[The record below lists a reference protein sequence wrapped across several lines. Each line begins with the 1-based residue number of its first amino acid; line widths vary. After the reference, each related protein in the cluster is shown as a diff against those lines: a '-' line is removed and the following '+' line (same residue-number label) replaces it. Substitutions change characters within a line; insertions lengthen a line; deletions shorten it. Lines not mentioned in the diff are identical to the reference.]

1 MESQKSLLAGMLT
14 SISCINNKEKFRKE
28 AQQHNLDEWINKH
41 KLKVGSVGLGT
52 GLVGGPLGL
61 LSEAA
66 DTGYLGAIMGRL
78 CLGIGHIHRKNV
90 DYNCDMDG
98 ILAIWGGAG
107 QGIKTDHLKN
117 RARKNYGEQILHEEN
132 FQNYLSTVTINNKII
147 INDDYSAINQNIR
160 TTILTGTKAGTKVGS
175 KTAIKGGM
183 KIGTKLLAK
192 KLGMKTTPKILMK
205 ASAKLSAKI
214 ASKMATKWIPIVG
227 GVTSAAINVWV
238 LDTLADAAKE
248 YYNSDYILL
257 SSEISNEAFDE
268 ISNTTKDFIDD

>member
-1 MESQKSLLAGMLT
+1 MESQSLLAEILT
-14 SISCINNKEKFRKE
+14 SISCIDNKKEFRKD
-28 AQQHNLDEWINKH
+28 AQQHDLDEWINKH
-41 KLKVGSVGLGT
+41 KLKVGSAGFGT
-52 GLVGGPLGL
+52 GLLGGPWGL
-61 LSEAA
+61 VLEAA

-160 TTILTGTKAGTKVGS
+160 TTILTGTKAGMKVGS
-175 KTAIKGGM
+175 KAAIKGGL
-183 KIGTKLLAK
+183 KIGTKLVAK
-192 KLGMKTTPKILMK
+192 KVGIKATPKIFMK
-205 ASAKLSAKI
+205 ASTKLSAKI

-248 YYNSDYILL
+248 YYSSDYILL
-257 SSEISNEAFDE
+257 SSEISNEAFNE
-268 ISNTTKDFIDD
+268 TYNTTKDFIYD